1 MRGRPTRRRQAP
13 GEGTSASALL
23 NCHRLS
29 PAAFVAAI
37 SDIPVTA
44 EWTIASS
51 DRAANEVPCRKAV
64 QAMFRYAWHRPPR
77 APSQLPP
84 VVAALTT
91 LTAVRAIFPLSP

>member
-1 MRGRPTRRRQAP
+1 MRRRPTRRRQVQ
-13 GEGTSASALL
+13 GEGTWSSVPL

-44 EWTIASS
+44 ESTIASS
-51 DRAANEVPCRKAV
+51 DRAANEVPCQKAD
-64 QAMFRYAWHRPPR
+64 QAIFRYAWHRPPR